1 MTPINLFVPQQSAAK
16 VHSDAATD
24 GAESFTKMKKEYQV
38 EGGESRA

>member
-1 MTPINLFVPQQSAAK
+1 MPPINLFVQQQSATK

-24 GAESFTKMKKEYQV
+24 GAESFAKMKDYQI